1 MQFQKVQTR
10 QHCIKKNQ
18 NRKEKSMCFLHTSLV
33 LHFTGKIFRIQI
45 PCYMYK
51 WDGVM
56 SFLFRHLARLGRNC
70 LESIVLHKTINIER
84 DDVSSV
90 LQFYAFSLEF
100 LSK

>member
-1 MQFQKVQTR
+1 
-10 QHCIKKNQ
+10 
-18 NRKEKSMCFLHTSLV
+18 
-33 LHFTGKIFRIQI
+33 
-45 PCYMYK
+45 MYK